1 MKRRWLYAGI
11 AAVGTLLVCLIL
23 FYLAPARREARQEL
37 VVWYAESECASKQMR
52 ALAARC
58 EKQTGLR
65 VVTVGYPDED
75 ALAAACAE
83 GRPDLL
89 WCSHL
94 RAAEIAES
102 GLAALPEGIASP
114 VRTPEGFYPLG
125 ARLPLLLRDPAR
137 LPETPRSLDALLT
150 SGEKDVLAAESWAD
164 LLYEGMAALGRS
176 MSGRSGA
183 DSASAEYVRL
193 YNLLARAAYDG
204 AIVNE
209 TPAAD
214 CVLHRRAAAAAVDSM
229 ELAALGDKALA
240 VDPLPLPEGAQT
252 RYAAV
257 WMGFA
262 VLRPEAPAQRF
273 LKWLSQKAQGTEAAL
288 SLGLAPTDPAG
299 GEGKTELDK
308 ALLRA
313 AAGALSGLD
322 PGCSYLEN
330 RAECERRLRLSLDL
344 LA

>member
-1 MKRRWLYAGI
+1 MKRRWLSAGI
-11 AAVGTLLVCLIL
+11 AAVGTLLLCLIL
-23 FYLAPARREARQEL
+23 FYLAPARNEAQQEL
-37 VVWYAESECASKQMR
+37 VVWYAESECDAEQMR

-58 EKQTGLR
+58 EKQTLLR
-65 VVTVGYPDED
+65 VVTVGYPDEN

-94 RAAEIAES
+94 RASEIAGS
-102 GLAALPEGIASP
+102 GLAALPAGMQSP
-114 VRTPEGFYPLG
+114 VRAAEGFYPLG

-137 LPETPRSLDALLT
+137 LPETPQSLEALLT
-150 SGEKDVLAAESWAD
+150 GGEKDVLAAESWAD
-164 LLYEGMAALGRS
+164 LLFEAMTALGRP
-176 MSGRSGA
+176 MTGKSGA

-204 AIVNE
+204 AVVNE

-214 CVLHRRAAAAAVDSM
+214 CVLQGRAAAAVVDSM
-229 ELAALGDKALA
+229 RAAELKDAALA
-240 VDPLPLPEGAQT
+240 VDPLPLPEGGQT
-252 RYAAV
+252 RRAVV

-262 VLRPEAPAQRF
+262 VLRPDAPAARF
-273 LKWLSQKAQGTEAAL
+273 LSWLSEKGQGTEAAL

-299 GEGKTELDK
+299 AEGKTALDR
-308 ALLRA
+308 ALLTA
-313 AAGALSGLD
+313 AKGALSGLD

-330 RAECERRLRLSLDL
+330 RADCERRLRLSLDL